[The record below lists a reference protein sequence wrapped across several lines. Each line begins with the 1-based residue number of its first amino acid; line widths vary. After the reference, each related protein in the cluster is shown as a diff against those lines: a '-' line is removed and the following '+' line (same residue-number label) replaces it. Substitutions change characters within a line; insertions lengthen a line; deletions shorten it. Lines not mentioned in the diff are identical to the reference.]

1 MLKDFQIRV
10 LARACVTRYNLGE
23 GDMDTIISSYH
34 LTAPDSER
42 VIAYVYSQRPD
53 IRPQA

>member
-1 MLKDFQIRV
+1 MLKEFQIRV
-10 LARACVTRYNLGE
+10 IARACVTRYDIGE
-23 GDMDTIISSYH
+23 GDIGIVVSSYH

>member
-42 VIAYVYSQRPD
+42 VIAYVSQRPD